1 MRSLPVLL
9 TAILLAAGTVATTV
23 TPTGAAAQ
31 NRDRIVIGMQLEP
44 PHLDPTAG
52 AAAAIDE
59 VTYSN
64 LFESLTRIDARGEVI
79 PGLAERW
86 EVSADGLTYTFHLR
100 GGVKYHDGTAFNSA
114 DVKFA
119 LDRARG
125 DGSVNAQKGY
135 FAAIKTVE
143 TPDPLTVKVTLSRPD
158 GQFLFNMG
166 SNDAAI
172 VAPESAETNKQRPVG
187 TGPFKFDRWVSGD
200 RVVLVRNPD
209 FRDPAT
215 PKLNEVVFRFIS
227 DPAAQLN
234 AVRSGDVDAFPNL
247 GATESLP
254 ILEADKNFVVKVGTT
269 EGETVLALNNGRKP
283 FNDVR
288 VRRALAHAV
297 NRQDVIDGAMFGYGT
312 PIGSHFAPHRAGYV
326 DLTGLYP
333 YDPARAKDLL
343 AQAGYPN
350 GFDAVIRL
358 PPPVYAR
365 RGGEI
370 IAAQLAEVG
379 VRLRIEPMEWAQWL
393 EQVFKGRDYDMTII
407 SHVEPLDIDIY
418 NRPDYYF
425 DYHSDRFAAVMDEL
439 SRTIEPDRRAALY
452 GDAQRIIAEDS
463 VNVFLFQLPKAGVQR
478 AGLTGLWENS
488 PVPANDVTAV
498 SWK

>member
-1 MRSLPVLL
+1 MKSPSLLI
-9 TAILLAAGTVATTV
+9 AAALLAAGALM
-23 TPTGAAAQ
+23 PAGASAQ
-31 NRDRIVIGMQLEP
+31 NRDRLVIGMQLEP

-64 LFESLTRIDARGEVI
+64 LFESLTRIDARGEVV
-79 PGLAERW
+79 PGLAESW
-86 EVSADGLTYTFHLR
+86 EVSPDGLTYTFKLR
-100 GGVKYHDGTAFNSA
+100 PGVTYHDGTGFDSA

-125 DGSVNAQKGY
+125 ADSVNAQKGY
-135 FAAIKTVE
+135 FAAIGSVE
-143 TPDPLTVKVTLSRPD
+143 TPDPLTAVVTLTRPD

-172 VAPESAETNKQRPVG
+172 VAPESAATNRQKPVG
-187 TGPFKFDRWVSGD
+187 TGPFRFDRWVSGD
-200 RVVLVRNPD
+200 RVVLVRNPG
-209 FRDPAT
+209 FRDPAV
-215 PKLNEVVFRFIS
+215 PKLGEVVFRFIS

-234 AVRSGDVDAFPNL
+234 AMRSGDVDAFPNI

-254 ILEADKNFVVKVGTT
+254 VLEADGNFTVTVGTT
-269 EGETVLALNNGRKP
+269 EGETVLALNNARKP
-283 FNDVR
+283 FDDVR
-288 VRRALAHAV
+288 VRRAVAHAV

-326 DLTGLYP
+326 ELTGLYP
-333 YDPARAKDLL
+333 HDPAKARALL
-343 AQAGYPN
+343 AEAGYPD

-370 IAAQLAEVG
+370 VAAQLAEAG
-379 VRLRIEPMEWAQWL
+379 IRLRIEPMEWAPWL
-393 EQVFKGRDYDMTII
+393 EQVFRGRDFDMTIV

-418 NRPDYYF
+418 GRPDYYF
-425 DYHSDRFAAVMDEL
+425 GYRSERFAAVLDEL
-439 SRTIEPDRRAALY
+439 SRTVEPDRRAALY
-452 GDAQRIIAEDS
+452 GDAQRILADDS
-463 VNVFLFQLPKAGVQR
+463 VNVFLFQLPKAGVHK

>member
-1 MRSLPVLL
+1 MGARLSLAVGAL
-9 TAILLAAGTVATTV
+9 LLALGVPA
-23 TPTGAAAQ
+23 PTGASAQ
-31 NRDRIVIGMQLEP
+31 ARDRLVIGMHLEP

-59 VTYSN
+59 VTYAN

-79 PGLAERW
+79 PGLAESW
-86 EVSADGLTYTFHLR
+86 QVSPDGLTYTFKLR
-100 GGVKYHDGTAFNSA
+100 ANVRYHDGTGFDAA

-125 DGSVNAQKGY
+125 PDSVNAQKAY
-135 FAAIKTVE
+135 FAAIASVE
-143 TPDPLTVKVTLSRPD
+143 TPDPLTVIVGLSRPD

-172 VAPESAETNKQRPVG
+172 VAPESAATNKQKPIG

-200 RVVLVRNPD
+200 RVVLARNPD
-209 FRDPAT
+209 FRDPT
-215 PKLNEVVFRFIS
+215 VPKLREVVFRFIS

-234 AVRSGDVDAFPNL
+234 AMRSGDVDAFPNI
-247 GATESLP
+247 GATETLP
-254 ILEADKNFVVKVGTT
+254 VLEADKNFVVTVGTT
-269 EGETVLALNNGRKP
+269 EGETVLALNNARKP
-283 FNDVR
+283 FDDVR
-288 VRRALAHAV
+288 VRRALAFAV

-326 DLTGLYP
+326 DLTGMYP
-333 YDPARAKDLL
+333 HDPAKARALL
-343 AQAGYPN
+343 AEAGYPN
-350 GFDAVIRL
+350 GIDAVIKL
-358 PPPVYAR
+358 PPPIYAR

-379 VRLRIEPMEWAQWL
+379 VRLRIEPMEWAPWL
-393 EQVFKGRDYDMTII
+393 EQVFKGRDFDMTII

-425 DYHSDRFAAVMDEL
+425 GYHGDRFAAVMDKL
-439 SRTIEPDRRAALY
+439 SRAIEPDARAALY

-463 VNVFLFQLPKAGVQR
+463 VNVFLFQLPKAGVHR

>member
-1 MRSLPVLL
+1 MRYAPLL
-9 TAILLAAGTVATTV
+9 FAAVMAVA
-23 TPTGAAAQ
+23 GAMGPAETQAQ
-31 NRDRIVIGMQLEP
+31 NHSRLVIGMQLEP

-59 VTYSN
+59 VTYAN
-64 LFESLTRIDARGEVI
+64 LFESLARIDARGEVV

-86 EVSADGLTYTFHLR
+86 EVSEDGLTYTFYLR
-100 GGVKYHDGTAFNSA
+100 DGVKYHDGTTFDAS

-125 DGSVNAQKGY
+125 DTSVNAQKGY
-135 FAAIKTVE
+135 FAAIASVE
-143 TPDPLTVKVTLSRPD
+143 VRDPRTAVVTLSRPD
-158 GQFLFNMG
+158 GQFLVNMG
-166 SNDAAI
+166 SGDACI
-172 VAPESAETNKQRPVG
+172 VAPETVETNRQRPVG

-215 PKLNEVVFRFIS
+215 PKLDEAVFRFIS

-247 GATESLP
+247 GATESLL

-312 PIGSHFAPHRAGYV
+312 AIGSHFAPHRAGYV
-326 DLTGLYP
+326 DLTALYP
-333 YDPARAKDLL
+333 HDPAKARTLL
-343 AQAGYPN
+343 AEAGYPN

-379 VRLRIEPMEWAQWL
+379 VRLRIEPMEWAPWL
-393 EQVFKGRDYDMTII
+393 ERVFKGRDYDMTII

-425 DYHSDRFAAVMDEL
+425 DYHRDRFAAVMDAL

>member
-1 MRSLPVLL
+1 MRYASLLF
-9 TAILLAAGTVATTV
+9 AAALVMAGAME
-23 TPTGAAAQ
+23 PTEALAQ
-31 NRDRIVIGMQLEP
+31 NRNRLVIGMQLEP

-59 VTYSN
+59 VTYAN
-64 LFESLTRIDARGEVI
+64 LFESLTRIDARGEVV

-86 EVSADGLTYTFHLR
+86 EVSEDGLTYTFHLR
-100 GGVKYHDGTAFNSA
+100 GGVKYHDGTSFDSS

-125 DGSVNAQKGY
+125 DKSVNAQKGY
-135 FAAIKTVE
+135 FAAIASVE
-143 TPDPLTVKVTLSRPD
+143 APDPRIAVVTLSRPD
-158 GQFLFNMG
+158 GQFLFSMG
-166 SNDAAI
+166 SGDASI
-172 VAPESAETNKQRPVG
+172 VAPETAETNRQRPVG

-209 FRDPAT
+209 FRDPAL
-215 PKLNEVVFRFIS
+215 PKLDQVTFRFIS
-227 DPAAQLN
+227 DPAAQVN
-234 AVRSGDVDAFPNL
+234 AVRSGDVDAFPNF
-247 GATESLP
+247 GATESLVLFQSDP
-254 ILEADKNFVVKVGTT
+254 RYAVTIGTT

-283 FNDVR
+283 FDDLR
-288 VRRALAHAV
+288 VRQAIAFAI
-297 NRQDVIDGAMFGYGT
+297 NRQDIIDGALFGYGT

-333 YDPARAKDLL
+333 HDPAKARALL
-343 AQAGYPN
+343 AEAGYPN
-350 GFDAVIRL
+350 GFDAVIKL

-370 IAAQLAEVG
+370 AATQLAQVG
-379 VRLRIEPMEWAQWL
+379 IRLKIEPMEWAQWL
-393 EQVFKGRDYDMTII
+393 EQVFRGRDYDMTVV

-425 DYHSDRFAAVMDEL
+425 AYRSEQFKAVMEEL
-439 SRTIEPDRRAALY
+439 SRTIDPARRAALY

-463 VNVFLFQLPKAGVQR
+463 VNGFLFQLPKAGVRR
-478 AGLTGLWENS
+478 AELVGMWDNA

>member
-1 MRSLPVLL
+1 MRSFPV
-9 TAILLAAGTVATTV
+9 TAAAILLAAGVAMTVA
-23 TPTGAAAQ
+23 PTGAAAQ
-31 NRDRIVIGMQLEP
+31 NRSRVVIGMQLEP

-64 LFESLTRIDARGEVI
+64 LFESLTRIDERGEVI

-100 GGVKYHDGTAFNSA
+100 VGVKYHDGTGFDSA

-135 FAAIKTVE
+135 FAAIKAVE
-143 TPDPLTVKVTLSRPD
+143 TPDPLTAVVTLSRPD
-158 GQFLFNMG
+158 GRFLFNMG

-172 VAPESAETNKQRPVG
+172 VAPESADANKQHPVG

-234 AVRSGDVDAFPNL
+234 AVRSGDVDAFPNF
-247 GATESLP
+247 GATESLA
-254 ILEADKNFVVKVGTT
+254 ILEADRNFVVKVGTT

-288 VRRALAHAV
+288 VRRALAYAV

-333 YDPARAKDLL
+333 HDPAKAKTLL
-343 AQAGYPN
+343 AEAGYPN

-379 VRLRIEPMEWAQWL
+379 VRLRIEPMEWAPWL
-393 EQVFKGRDYDMTII
+393 ERVFKGKDYDMTIV

-418 NRPDYYF
+418 NRSDYYF

-498 SWK
+498 SWQ